1 MIAELGEKGPG
12 LRFTT
17 VTNEED
23 QGYTRIPCLAFTDYL
38 VLLAEFEADMQQ
50 LLDTCA
56 EVAHQDGFRFNKSKT
71 RWMAFNSTE
80 TASFHIGNAQLKET
94 TAYTYLEIKIQNTN
108 NYLAKHEAAVVAK

>member
-1 MIAELGEKGPG
+1 
-12 LRFTT
+12 
-17 VTNEED
+17 
-23 QGYTRIPCLAFTDYL
+23 
-38 VLLAEFEADMQQ
+38 MQQ

-71 RWMAFNSTE
+71 QRMAFNSTE